1 MKKLSLL
8 KLKILW
14 NKYPVINSI
23 WYSKFTNQLMRKGK
37 KEAIEKTLRL
47 TFKQLKSVTT
57 LPYTFFFES
66 FFLTKCTVMLKWIR
80 KGKIFHQVPIFISIN
95 QQYRLA
101 MYLFS
106 KFIVSNVRKN
116 RTTMD
121 SKLFS
126 ELVNIIF
133 NKTSEVLAYKEN
145 QYSVSVYNQ
154 ALVKFNW

>member
-1 MKKLSLL
+1 
-8 KLKILW
+8 
-14 NKYPVINSI
+14 
-23 WYSKFTNQLMRKGK
+23 
-37 KEAIEKTLRL
+37 
-47 TFKQLKSVTT
+47 
-57 LPYTFFFES
+57 
-66 FFLTKCTVMLKWIR
+66 
-80 KGKIFHQVPIFISIN
+80 
-95 QQYRLA
+95 

-154 ALVKFNW
+154 ALVKFN

>member
-1 MKKLSLL
+1 MQNTPII

-14 NKYPVINSI
+14 NKYPLINSF

-37 KEAIEKTLRL
+37 KESIENILVL
-47 TFKQLKSVTT
+47 MFKQLKEITR
-57 LPYTFFFES
+57 LPHLFFFEV
-66 FFLTKCTVMLKWIR
+66 FFLTKCSVVLKWVR
-80 KGKIFHQVPIFISIN
+80 KAKIFNQVPKFISIN

-106 KFIVSNVRKN
+106 KFIVSNVRKKN
-116 RTTMD
+116 IKMNI
-121 SKLFS
+121 KLFS
-126 ELVNIIF
+126 ELLNIIF
-133 NKTSEVLAYKEN
+133 NNSSDVLLHKEN